1 MDGKKFRGLLTDL
14 MYADVSS
21 LEPLCEWNGY
31 QVYSAVY
38 TVRVHVM
45 YPSLYLE
52 KGDEFREATDKE
64 YREIKKFL
72 KSKNQRSESQTHKD
86 GFIRKLLS

>member
-1 MDGKKFRGLLTDL
+1 MDRTKFKGLMSDL

-45 YPSLYLE
+45 YPSMYLQ

-64 YREIKKFL
+64 YREIKRFL
-72 KSKNQRSESQTHKD
+72 KSKNQRSENSTQKFSLT
-86 GFIRKLLS
+86 GKLQS